1 MKASWV
7 ALLIMGTGLSLAVPA
22 LLSGRAS
29 FVALIHLQW
38 WEAALPAAMVF
49 AGWACNAVRLQTIS
63 GALGVRLE
71 YRRALS
77 AVIAIEFAGAATPAG
92 AGGPTTLMLL
102 LSRNG
107 LPAAR
112 GAAVTTIDHLTD
124 AMFFLTSV
132 PAAVL
137 LLVLHDGISHP
148 ARLAA
153 LVLSLLGAGIAVL
166 MLLLRYHR
174 PLALRLCQLA
184 GRIPRLRR
192 RRYAVARALLHFRD
206 SMKTV
211 LAMGWRKWAVV
222 YLCCL
227 GHWILR
233 YSVLPVVVWFLGR
246 SVPWGYL
253 LVIQGVL
260 LAAAQWIAVPGG
272 GGSVELGFSALVHP
286 YLDPASAAG
295 ILVIW
300 RFFTFYLYLL
310 AGLPFF
316 LSVTRHV
323 PERSVPLRE
332 PMT

>member
-1 MKASWV
+1 MKRSWL
-7 ALLIMGTGLSLAVPA
+7 ALLAMGTGLSLAVPA
-22 LLSGRAS
+22 LLGGRAS
-29 FVALIHLQW
+29 FSALIHLRW
-38 WEAALPAAMVF
+38 WEAALPGAMVL
-49 AGWACNAVRLQTIS
+49 AGWACNAVRLQTLA
-63 GALGVRLE
+63 GALGVRLD
-71 YRRALS
+71 YRRALP

-102 LSRNG
+102 LARSG

-112 GAAVTTIDHLTD
+112 GAAVTAIDHLTD
-124 AMFFLTSV
+124 AVFFLTAV

-148 ARLAA
+148 ARLAT

-166 MLLLRYHR
+166 MLLLRHHR
-174 PLALRLCQLA
+174 PLALRFGRLA

-192 RRYAVARALLHFRD
+192 RRYALARMLVQFRQ
-206 SMKTV
+206 SIKTM

-227 GHWILR
+227 GHWLLR
-233 YSVLPVVVWFLGR
+233 YSVLPVVVWFMGR

-253 LVIQGVL
+253 FVIQGIL

-272 GGSVELGFSALVHP
+272 GGGVELGFSVLVHP
-286 YLDPASAAG
+286 YLDPVSATG

-310 AGLPFF
+310 AGVPFF
-316 LSVTRHV
+316 LAVTRYSA
-323 PERSVPLRE
+323 ERSLPLRD